1 MIMKNRRWLRVFVI
15 SIILVACIFGG
26 SFRTV
31 ALARTEDGR
40 LNELQNQIKNAQSK
54 REELANSVTNLK
66 NLKASLQQSKD
77 DLDAY
82 VSQLD
87 ASLVGI
93 QQNIAGLDILIEST
107 QKHIEE
113 TEKDLEAAIAV
124 QDEQYE
130 AMKERIRFMFE
141 CGDKMALGMLTESA
155 TFGDMLNKAQ
165 YIEKI
170 AEYDRNKLN
179 EYMNVVAE
187 VESTKQLLEEEK
199 ATLDEAIKAQEAEQA
214 NVEGI
219 INEKAAEIYG
229 ISENI
234 SEQERE
240 IAAAQATMADM
251 DRQIAAL
258 EEEARKIQYGKDY
271 DGGIFTWPAPTCR
284 IVTGEF
290 NEGRTGYNHKG
301 VDLAKAGGAAG
312 QPVVAAYHGVVTAC
326 ANDGGWN
333 GGMGNY
339 VMIDHGSG
347 LKTIYMHCSAVYVS
361 KGQNVSAGD
370 SIGAVGNTG
379 WSYGAHLHFQVMQN
393 GVAVSPWNYL
403 GR

>member
-1 MIMKNRRWLRVFVI
+1 MFGKNRRLFRVMVVSAVLI
-15 SIILVACIFGG
+15 ACTCGG
-26 SFRTV
+26 SFRTI
-31 ALARTEDGR
+31 ARATEDGR
-40 LNELQNQIKNAQSK
+40 LDELQTQIKNTQAK
-54 REELANSVTNLK
+54 REELANNVTNLK

-87 ASLVGI
+87 ASLAGI

-107 QKHIEE
+107 QTHIEE
-113 TEKDLEAAIAV
+113 TEKDLEAAITV

-141 CGDKMALGMLTESA
+141 CGDKMAMGMLTESS
-155 TFGDMLNKAQ
+155 TFGDMLNRAQ

-179 EYMNVVAE
+179 EYMAVVAE
-187 VESTKQLLEEEK
+187 VEQTKKLLEEEK

-301 VDLAKAGGAAG
+301 VDLAKAGGSLG
-312 QPVVAAYHGVVTAC
+312 EQVVAAYEGVVTAC
-326 ANDGGWN
+326 ANDGQWN

-347 LKTIYMHCSAVYVS
+347 LKTIYMHCNSVSVS
-361 KGQNVSAGD
+361 KGQNVSAGTP
-370 SIGAVGNTG
+370 IGTVGNTG

-403 GR
+403 AR